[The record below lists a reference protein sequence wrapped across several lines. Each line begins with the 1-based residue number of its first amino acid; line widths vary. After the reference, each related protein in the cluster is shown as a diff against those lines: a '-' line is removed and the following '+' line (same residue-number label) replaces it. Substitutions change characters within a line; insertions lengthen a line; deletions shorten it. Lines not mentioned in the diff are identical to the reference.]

1 MKSPRRMGTTKRN
14 LFSRLSS
21 ASSFRFGANAQP
33 GPHPPCESA
42 SPFPD
47 FAPPGHVPNY
57 RVWSKNEWVLPACTG
72 WSARAGML
80 VAIAGQFRYT
90 RTADDL
96 LLEVGAIST
105 LKGIRYWS
113 VTENSWRTLIISA
126 AALEGPDLHR
136 PRADF
141 RLSEMKSGAKLYFT
155 ETENRL
161 GEPVIYGMRASDTGG
176 NLVITMENVSPVK
189 KFMLTLI
196 KPGDLQS
203 IHYLSEAR
211 PGIWRYYGLAR
222 TEEPPLAAIGVVRT
236 QIRCQPGACLYPHL
250 TGAAVEPIGSY
261 NPN

>member
-1 MKSPRRMGTTKRN
+1 MGTKRRS
-14 LFSRLSS
+14 LFTIVFCIL
-21 ASSFRFGANAQP
+21 FPLGANAQP

-72 WSARAGML
+72 WNARAGML

-90 RTADDL
+90 GTADDL

-105 LKGIRYWS
+105 LSGIQYWS
-113 VTENSWRTLIISA
+113 VTENSWRTLITSA

-176 NLVITMENVSPVK
+176 NLVITMENVTPAK

-196 KPGDLQS
+196 NPGDLQS

-211 PGIWRYYGLAR
+211 PGIWRYYGLVR
-222 TEEPPLAAIGVVRT
+222 TEEPPLAAFGGVRT
-236 QIRCQPGACLYPHL
+236 ESYVNRALALYSHL
-250 TGAAVEPIGSY
+250 TGAAVEPVASY

>member
-1 MKSPRRMGTTKRN
+1 
-14 LFSRLSS
+14 
-21 ASSFRFGANAQP
+21 
-33 GPHPPCESA
+33 
-42 SPFPD
+42 
-47 FAPPGHVPNY
+47 
-57 RVWSKNEWVLPACTG
+57 
-72 WSARAGML
+72 ML

-90 RTADDL
+90 GTAEDL

-113 VTENSWRTLIISA
+113 VTENSWRTLITSA
-126 AALEGPDLHR
+126 TALEGPDLRR

-141 RLSEMKSGAKLYFT
+141 SLSEIKSGTKLYFT

-176 NLVITMENVSPVK
+176 NLVITMENVSPVNK
-189 KFMLTLI
+189 LMLTLI

-222 TEEPPLAAIGVVRT
+222 TEEPPLAALGVVRT
-236 QIRCQPGACLYPHL
+236 ESYVNRALALYSHL
-250 TGAAVEPIGSY
+250 TGAAVEPVVSY